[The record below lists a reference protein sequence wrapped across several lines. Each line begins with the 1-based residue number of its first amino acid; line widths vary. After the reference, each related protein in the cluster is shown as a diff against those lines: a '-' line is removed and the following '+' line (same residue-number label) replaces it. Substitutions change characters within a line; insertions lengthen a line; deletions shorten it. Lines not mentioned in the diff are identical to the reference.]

1 MEWDAND
8 LLLFVSVIDAASFSR
23 AAERTGLPKS
33 TISRRISLL
42 EQRLG
47 ERLITRTTR
56 RLTMTDFGQTI
67 LDYARRMAEESA
79 AVTAFAQHR
88 KVVPSGRLRVS
99 MPPDF
104 SELVLAPFFLQFTAR
119 YPEIR
124 LELDLSARRVDLLV
138 EQFDLA
144 IRIAAQLP
152 DDGTLIA
159 RKIYDMPGGLYASP
173 AYLRHYG
180 TPEQPDDLSSHT
192 ALHLLLS
199 NGEKQPWKLHKG
211 EARWEGMLEGQLA
224 VNSVS
229 LIRLLAT
236 HGLGIAQ
243 LSQRLAQAMV
253 DQGLIVRVLPDW
265 QMPAQTIWG
274 VMPGRRLLP
283 SRTRVFLD
291 ALIETLENG
300 SEPLIR

>member
-1 MEWDAND
+1 MMDLDAND
-8 LLLFVSVIDAASFSR
+8 LLLFVSVIDAASFSQ

-47 ERLITRTTR
+47 ERLLTRTTR
-56 RLTMTDFGQTI
+56 RLTMTDFGQNI
-67 LDYARRMAEESA
+67 LEYARRMAEESA

-119 YPEIR
+119 YPEIK

-159 RKIYDMPGGLYASP
+159 QIGNALRSLPADLPNTAFVESTGCSSIDSHMLLFDREPCILLGHRYAK
-173 AYLRHYG
+173 AYQQISAG
-180 TPEQPDDLSSHT
+180 K
-192 ALHLLLS
+192 
-199 NGEKQPWKLHKG
+199 NK
-211 EARWEGMLEGQLA
+211 
-224 VNSVS
+224 
-229 LIRLLAT
+229 
-236 HGLGIAQ
+236 
-243 LSQRLAQAMV
+243 
-253 DQGLIVRVLPDW
+253 
-265 QMPAQTIWG
+265 
-274 VMPGRRLLP
+274 
-283 SRTRVFLD
+283 
-291 ALIETLENG
+291 
-300 SEPLIR
+300 

>member
-1 MEWDAND
+1 MELDAND
-8 LLLFVSVIDAASFSR
+8 LLLFVNVVDAASFSQ

-33 TISRRISLL
+33 TLSRRISLL

-47 ERLITRTTR
+47 ERLLARTTR
-56 RLTMTDFGQTI
+56 RLTLTDFGQHI
-67 LDYARRMAEESA
+67 LDYARRMVEESA

-119 YPEIR
+119 YPEIK
-124 LELDLSARRVDLLV
+124 LELDLSARRVDLLT

-159 RKIYDMPGGLYASP
+159 RKICEMPGGLYASP
-173 AYLRHYG
+173 AYLHHYG
-180 TPEQPDDLSSHT
+180 VPRQPDDLSRHT

-199 NGEKQPWKLHKG
+199 NGEKQPWKLHQA
-211 EARWEGMLEGQLA
+211 EAIWEGMTEGPLA

-243 LSQRLAQAMV
+243 LSQRLAQTML
-253 DQGLIVRVLPDW
+253 DQGLLVRILPNW
-265 QMPAQTIWG
+265 HTPVMTVWG

-291 ALIETLENG
+291 ALIETL
-300 SEPLIR
+300 R

>member
-1 MEWDAND
+1 MMDLDAND
-8 LLLFVSVIDAASFSR
+8 LLLFVSVIDAASFSQ

-47 ERLITRTTR
+47 ERLLTRTTR
-56 RLTMTDFGQTI
+56 RLTMTDFGQNI
-67 LDYARRMAEESA
+67 LEYARRMAEESA

-119 YPEIR
+119 YPEIK

-159 RKIYDMPGGLYASP
+159 RKICDMPGGLYASP

-180 TPEQPDDLSSHT
+180 ALAQPDELFQHT

-199 NGEKQPWKLHKG
+199 SGEKQAWKLQKDETH
-211 EARWEGMLEGQLA
+211 WEGTLEGPLA
-224 VNSVS
+224 VNSIS
-229 LIRLLAT
+229 LVRLLAT

-243 LSQRLAQAMV
+243 LSQRLAQPMV

-265 QMPAQTIWG
+265 QTPVQTIWG

-291 ALIETLENG
+291 ALIETL
-300 SEPLIR
+300 R